1 MAKAKIELR
10 NVNFTYQPTTPLAY
24 QALRN
29 INLKIADGAF
39 TVLVG
44 QTGSGKSTL
53 VNLIDALT
61 LPTSGQVIVNGRLI
75 NNQTSKREQELFR
88 QKIGFVFQFPERQL
102 FAQTVREDLAFGPQ
116 NLGWS
121 QEKINKSIRKALETV
136 QLSPAILEQYPFSL
150 SGGQKRRVAIA
161 GVLAMNPE
169 VLILDEPAVGLDS
182 LAVHRLLNII
192 KELNQRGV
200 TIIMITHYLEMVTSL
215 VTQIIALHDGQITF
229 DGNPQEFFG
238 SQQLLNKSNLLAPKS
253 IQISREIGLSGL
265 PLSLDEL
272 SANLIER
279 LKNGGNGKWVTWLSL
294 EAMFR

>member
-1 MAKAKIELR
+1 MAKEKIELR

-121 QEKINKSIRKALETV
+121 QEKINNSIRKALETV
-136 QLSPAILEQYPFSL
+136 QLSPAILDQSPFSL

-182 LAVHRLLNII
+182 LAVQRLLNII

-215 VTQIIALHDGQITF
+215 VTQIIVLHDGQITF
-229 DGNPQEFFG
+229 DGNPQDFFG

-253 IQISREIGLSGL
+253 IQISREIGLRGL

-279 LKNGGNGKWVTWLSL
+279 LKNGGMANG
-294 EAMFR
+294 

>member
-102 FAQTVREDLAFGPQ
+102 FAQTVRDDLAFGPQ
-116 NLGWS
+116 NLGWP
-121 QEKINKSIRKALETV
+121 QKKINKSIMKALETV
-136 QLSPAILEQYPFSL
+136 QLSPTILKQSPFSL

-182 LAVHRLLNII
+182 LAVQRLLNII

-215 VTQIIALHDGQITF
+215 VTQIVALHDGQITF
-229 DGNPQEFFG
+229 DGSPQEFFS
-238 SQQLLNKSNLLAPKS
+238 SQQLLKKSNLLAPKS

-279 LKNGGNGKWVTWLSL
+279 LKNGGMANG
-294 EAMFR
+294 

>member
-136 QLSPAILEQYPFSL
+136 QLSPTILKQSPFSL

-253 IQISREIGLSGL
+253 IQISREIGLRGL

-279 LKNGGNGKWVTWLSL
+279 LKNGGIANG
-294 EAMFR
+294 

>member
-24 QALRN
+24 QVLRN

-136 QLSPAILEQYPFSL
+136 QLSPAILEQSPFSL

-253 IQISREIGLSGL
+253 IQISREIGLRGL

-279 LKNGGNGKWVTWLSL
+279 LKNGGIANG
-294 EAMFR
+294 

>member
-136 QLSPAILEQYPFSL
+136 QLSPAILEQSPFSL

-182 LAVHRLLNII
+182 LAVHRLFNII

-253 IQISREIGLSGL
+253 IQISREIGLRGL

-279 LKNGGNGKWVTWLSL
+279 LKNGGMANG
-294 EAMFR
+294 

>member
-136 QLSPAILEQYPFSL
+136 QLSPTILKQSPFSL

-279 LKNGGNGKWVTWLSL
+279 LKNGGMANG
-294 EAMFR
+294 

>member
-136 QLSPAILEQYPFSL
+136 QLSPAILEQSPFSL

-229 DGNPQEFFG
+229 DGSPQEFFS
-238 SQQLLNKSNLLAPKS
+238 SQQLLKKSNLLAPKS

-279 LKNGGNGKWVTWLSL
+279 LKNGGIANG
-294 EAMFR
+294 

>member
-279 LKNGGNGKWVTWLSL
+279 LKNGGMANG
-294 EAMFR
+294 

>member
-136 QLSPAILEQYPFSL
+136 QLSPAILEQSPFSL

-215 VTQIIALHDGQITF
+215 VTQIIALHDGHITF

-253 IQISREIGLSGL
+253 IQISREIGLRGL

-279 LKNGGNGKWVTWLSL
+279 LKNGGIANG
-294 EAMFR
+294 

>member
-136 QLSPAILEQYPFSL
+136 QLSPAILEQSPFSL

-182 LAVHRLLNII
+182 LAVHRLFNII

-215 VTQIIALHDGQITF
+215 VTQIIVLHDGQITF

-253 IQISREIGLSGL
+253 IQISREIGLRGL

-279 LKNGGNGKWVTWLSL
+279 LKNGG
-294 EAMFR
+294 

>member
-136 QLSPAILEQYPFSL
+136 QLSPAILEQSPFSL

-182 LAVHRLLNII
+182 LAVHRLFNII

-215 VTQIIALHDGQITF
+215 VTQIIALHDGKITF

-253 IQISREIGLSGL
+253 IQISREIGLRGL

-279 LKNGGNGKWVTWLSL
+279 LKNGGIANG
-294 EAMFR
+294 

>member
-136 QLSPAILEQYPFSL
+136 QLSPAILEQSPFSL

-182 LAVHRLLNII
+182 LAVHRLFNII

-253 IQISREIGLSGL
+253 IQISREIGLRGL

-279 LKNGGNGKWVTWLSL
+279 LKNGGIANG
-294 EAMFR
+294 

>member
-61 LPTSGQVIVNGRLI
+61 LPTSGQVVVNGRLI

-136 QLSPAILEQYPFSL
+136 QLSPAILEQSPFSL

-253 IQISREIGLSGL
+253 IQISREIGLRGL

-279 LKNGGNGKWVTWLSL
+279 LKNGGMANG
-294 EAMFR
+294 

>member
-121 QEKINKSIRKALETV
+121 QEKINKSIRKALETL
-136 QLSPAILEQYPFSL
+136 QLSPAILEQSPFSL

-253 IQISREIGLSGL
+253 IQISREIGLRGL

-279 LKNGGNGKWVTWLSL
+279 LKNGGIANG
-294 EAMFR
+294 

>member
-10 NVNFTYQPTTPLAY
+10 NVNFTYQPTTSLAY

-136 QLSPAILEQYPFSL
+136 QLSPAILEQSPFSL

-253 IQISREIGLSGL
+253 IQISREIGLRGL

-279 LKNGGNGKWVTWLSL
+279 LKNGGIANG
-294 EAMFR
+294 

>member
-61 LPTSGQVIVNGRLI
+61 LPTSGQVVVNGRLI

-136 QLSPAILEQYPFSL
+136 QLSPAILEQSPFSL

-253 IQISREIGLSGL
+253 IQISREIGLRGL

-279 LKNGGNGKWVTWLSL
+279 LKNGGIANG
-294 EAMFR
+294 

>member
-136 QLSPAILEQYPFSL
+136 QLSPAILEQSPFSL

-253 IQISREIGLSGL
+253 IQIFREIGLRGL

-279 LKNGGNGKWVTWLSL
+279 LKNGGIANG
-294 EAMFR
+294 

>member
-136 QLSPAILEQYPFSL
+136 QLSPAILEQSPFSL

-215 VTQIIALHDGQITF
+215 VTQIVALHDGQITF
-229 DGNPQEFFG
+229 DGSPQEFFS
-238 SQQLLNKSNLLAPKS
+238 SQQLLKKSNLLAPKS

-279 LKNGGNGKWVTWLSL
+279 LKNGGMANG
-294 EAMFR
+294 

>member
-136 QLSPAILEQYPFSL
+136 QLSPAILEQSPFSL

-169 VLILDEPAVGLDS
+169 VLILDEPAVGIDS
-182 LAVHRLLNII
+182 LAVQRLLNII

-229 DGNPQEFFG
+229 DGNPQDFFG

-253 IQISREIGLSGL
+253 IQISREIGLRGL

-279 LKNGGNGKWVTWLSL
+279 LKNGGMANG
-294 EAMFR
+294 

>member
-29 INLKIADGAF
+29 INLKIVDGAF

-136 QLSPAILEQYPFSL
+136 QLSPAILEQSPFSL

-182 LAVHRLLNII
+182 LAVHRLFNII

-253 IQISREIGLSGL
+253 IQISREIGLRGL

-279 LKNGGNGKWVTWLSL
+279 LKNGGIANG
-294 EAMFR
+294 

>member
-1 MAKAKIELR
+1 M
-10 NVNFTYQPTTPLAY
+10 
-24 QALRN
+24 
-29 INLKIADGAF
+29 
-39 TVLVG
+39 LVG

-61 LPTSGQVIVNGRLI
+61 LPTSGQVVVNGRLI

-102 FAQTVREDLAFGPQ
+102 FAQTVRDDLAFGPQ
-116 NLGWS
+116 NLGWP
-121 QEKINKSIRKALETV
+121 QKKINKSIMKALETV
-136 QLSPAILEQYPFSL
+136 QLSPTILKQSPFSL

-182 LAVHRLLNII
+182 LAVQRLLNII

-215 VTQIIALHDGQITF
+215 VTQIVALHDGQITF
-229 DGNPQEFFG
+229 DGSPQEFFS
-238 SQQLLNKSNLLAPKS
+238 SQQLLKKSNLLAPKS

-279 LKNGGNGKWVTWLSL
+279 LKNGGMANG
-294 EAMFR
+294 

>member
-102 FAQTVREDLAFGPQ
+102 FAQTVREDLTFGPQ

-136 QLSPAILEQYPFSL
+136 QLSPAILEQSPFSL

-253 IQISREIGLSGL
+253 IQISREIGLRGL

-279 LKNGGNGKWVTWLSL
+279 LKNGGMANG
-294 EAMFR
+294 

>member
-1 MAKAKIELR
+1 MVKAKIKLK
-10 NVNFTYQPTTPLAY
+10 NVNFTYQPATPLAY
-24 QALRN
+24 QALKD
-29 INLKIADGAF
+29 INMEVADGAF

-61 LPTSGQVIVNGRLI
+61 LPTSGQVIVNGRVI
-75 NNQTSKREQELFR
+75 DNQSSKKEQELFR
-88 QKIGFVFQFPERQL
+88 REIGFVFQFPERQL

-121 QEKINKSIRKALETV
+121 SAEITEAVAKSLEMV
-136 QLSPAILEQYPFSL
+136 QLSPNILEKSPFSL

-182 LAVHRLLNII
+182 LAIKRLLNII
-192 KELNQRGV
+192 KKLNRQGV
-200 TIIMITHYLEMVTSL
+200 TIIMITHYLEMISSL
-215 VTQIIALHDGQITF
+215 VTQIIALHNGKIAF
-229 DGNPQEFFG
+229 DGDPKEFFG
-238 SQQLLNKSNLLAPKS
+238 NQQLLEQTNLLAPKS
-253 IQISREIGLSGL
+253 IQISREIGLAGL

-272 SANLIER
+272 SAKLI
-279 LKNGGNGKWVTWLSL
+279 GKLQDRR
-294 EAMFR
+294 EN

>member
-10 NVNFTYQPTTPLAY
+10 NVNFIYQPTTPLAY

-136 QLSPAILEQYPFSL
+136 QLSPAILEQSPFSL

-169 VLILDEPAVGLDS
+169 VLILDEPASGMDPR
-182 LAVHRLLNII
+182 ARY
-192 KELNQRGV
+192 E
-200 TIIMITHYLEMVTSL
+200 MILWLST
-215 VTQIIALHDGQITF
+215 GC
-229 DGNPQEFFG
+229 
-238 SQQLLNKSNLLAPKS
+238 S
-253 IQISREIGLSGL
+253 IL
-265 PLSLDEL
+265 
-272 SANLIER
+272 
-279 LKNGGNGKWVTWLSL
+279 LKN
-294 EAMFR
+294 

>member
-29 INLKIADGAF
+29 INLKVADGAF

-61 LPTSGQVIVNGRLI
+61 LPTSGQVVVNGRLI

-102 FAQTVREDLAFGPQ
+102 FAQTVRDDLAFGPQ
-116 NLGWS
+116 NLGWP
-121 QEKINKSIRKALETV
+121 QEKINKSIMKALKTV
-136 QLSPAILEQYPFSL
+136 QLSPTILEQSPFSL

-182 LAVHRLLNII
+182 LAVQRLLNII

-215 VTQIIALHDGQITF
+215 VTQIVALHDGQIMF
-229 DGNPQEFFG
+229 DGSPQEFFG
-238 SQQLLNKSNLLAPKS
+238 NQQLLNKSNLLAPKS
-253 IQISREIGLSGL
+253 IQISRKIGLSGL

-272 SANLIER
+272 TANLIER
-279 LKNGGNGKWVTWLSL
+279 LKNGGKMNG
-294 EAMFR
+294 

>member
-136 QLSPAILEQYPFSL
+136 QLSPAILEQSPFSL

-161 GVLAMNPE
+161 GVLTMNPE

-253 IQISREIGLSGL
+253 IQISREIGLRGL

-279 LKNGGNGKWVTWLSL
+279 LKNGGIANG
-294 EAMFR
+294 

>member
-29 INLKIADGAF
+29 INLKIVDGAF

-136 QLSPAILEQYPFSL
+136 QLSPAILEQSPFSL

-253 IQISREIGLSGL
+253 IQISREIGLRGL

-279 LKNGGNGKWVTWLSL
+279 LKNGGIANG
-294 EAMFR
+294 